1 MQLKPATS
9 LAMLLLMI
17 AGRVAA
23 AQDEATPES
32 LAVAAAQSWLAL
44 VDEGGY
50 AESWATAATAFHEQ
64 VTREEWE
71 VAMLTHRTPLGD
83 LESREL
89 LGAQYTSSLPG
100 APPGEYV
107 VLQFRTNF
115 GAKPAAV
122 ETVVPV
128 KEEDGTWKVS
138 GYFIR

>member
-1 MQLKPATS
+1 MQLRTAAG
-9 LAMLLLMI
+9 LGVLLLMATARI
-17 AGRVAA
+17 AA
-23 AQDEATPES
+23 AQEEAIPES

-44 VDEGGY
+44 IDEGQY
-50 AESWATAATAFHEQ
+50 AESWATAAATFRKQ
-64 VTREEWE
+64 VTRAGWE
-71 VAMLTHRTPLGD
+71 SAMQTHRTPLGE

-115 GAKPAAV
+115 AAKTAAV
-122 ETVVPV
+122 ETVVPM
-128 KEEDGTWKVS
+128 KQEDGTWNVS